1 MDWYTFIKREADKP
15 YYKPLYDFVQK
26 EYKENVVYPP
36 YEKIY
41 NFMNC
46 VNFDDI
52 KCVIVGQDPYH
63 EPGQAMG
70 LSFSVPEGVVLP
82 PSLVNIY
89 KELKMEYGDE
99 FSYKSGDLTH
109 WAQQGVL
116 LLNTVLS
123 VRAHQAN
130 SHAGHGWETFTD
142 NILKEL
148 NNQDRP
154 IVYMLW
160 GRYAR
165 NKAGLIT
172 NRLALVLES
181 AHPSPFSADKGFF
194 GNGHFKRCNNYLEKN
209 GLTKIKW

>member
-1 MDWYTFIKREADKP
+1 MTWYDFIVEEAKKP
-15 YYKPLYDFVQK
+15 YYAPLYNFIQE
-26 EYKENVVYPP
+26 EYKKGIVYPP
-36 YEKIY
+36 YDKIY
-41 NFMNC
+41 NFMNL

-70 LSFSVPEGVVLP
+70 LSFSVPEGVTIP
-82 PSLVNIY
+82 PSLMNIY
-89 KELKMEYGDE
+89 KEIRTEYGVCNHV
-99 FSYKSGDLTH
+99 SGDLTC

-116 LLNTVLS
+116 LINAVLT
-123 VRAHQAN
+123 VRAHQAG

-142 NILKEL
+142 DILKEL

-172 NRLALVLES
+172 NKRALVLES

-194 GNGHFKRCNNYLEKN
+194 GNGHFKKCNDYLEKN